1 MMRYNTP
8 FYMMVLICAHHILI
22 LKLEHFHYG
31 GQLFGTG
38 LAIEIIVPKAVDVS
52 CGVTVPG
59 DKECVS

>member
-1 MMRYNTP
+1 
-8 FYMMVLICAHHILI
+8 MMVLICGHHILI
-22 LKLEHFHYG
+22 TLELEHFHNG

-38 LAIEIIVPKAVDVS
+38 LAIEIIVPKALDVS